1 MKQDQDEGA
10 WALVGRYSGL
20 AFILPV
26 STLTGFVIGWLLDK
40 LFHTHFLYAVFV
52 VLGIVG
58 GFVEL
63 LRRLKTDTQADGS

>member
-20 AFILPV
+20 GFILPV
-26 STLTGFVIGWLLDK
+26 SAVTGFAIGWLLDK
-40 LFHTHFLYAVFV
+40 WFHTHFLYIVFL

-63 LRRLKTDTQADGS
+63 LRKLKADTQADGS

>member
-10 WALVGRYSGL
+10 WALVGRYGGMG
-20 AFILPV
+20 FILPV

-40 LFHTHFLYAVFV
+40 LFHTHFLYIVFV

-63 LRRLKTDTQADGS
+63 LRRLKADTQADGS